1 MRIMHG
7 FYVIS
12 FTEARPT
19 LLVELLDMLADDDR
33 PEALKMYGAV
43 LAHLY
48 ELTGKKL
55 TGKKRGG
62 KKGKRAKIA
71 D

>member
-1 MRIMHG
+1 MEMRIMHG

-12 FTEARPT
+12 FTEARPS
-19 LLVELLDMLADDDR
+19 LLVELLDMLANDER
-33 PEALKMYGAV
+33 PEAPKMYGAV

-48 ELTGKKL
+48 ELTGKK
-55 TGKKRGG
+55 RGG
-62 KKGKRAKIA
+62 KKKKRAKIA